1 MASSGEPMKNSP
13 AGISLSVIPIEL
25 LIGAW
30 AAFFGR
36 FTISIIPFEVFTVRT
51 TTQATTKPSSNT
63 PAAAHQ
69 ARGPDRLSFSYA
81 VDRGRRFRRLA
92 RGAATGGGVSETGSN
107 RGSVSRRSMRP
118 SKIDPGRVGSDGFLA
133 AGAGAGAISVP
144 GRVGAETALV
154 LPCFASGCPT
164 GDISG
169 FDPTDATVPFLK
181 NGVSACATSLGSWN
195 RRSGSLAIILP
206 TSAAS
211 STGTSGRARFSGR
224 ASRE

>member
-1 MASSGEPMKNSP
+1 MSSSGEPMENSP

-30 AAFFGR
+30 PSSLER
-36 FTISIIPFEVFTVRT
+36 FTSSIIPFEVFTLKT

-81 VDRGRRFRRLA
+81 VDQGRRFRRLA
-92 RGAATGGGVSETGSN
+92 RGAATARGVSKTRSN
-107 RGSVSRRSMRP
+107 RGSVSRRSLRP

-133 AGAGAGAISVP
+133 AGAGAGAISVA

-164 GDISG
+164 WERSG
-169 FDPTDATVPFLK
+169 FDPP
-181 NGVSACATSLGSWN
+181 
-195 RRSGSLAIILP
+195 
-206 TSAAS
+206 
-211 STGTSGRARFSGR
+211 
-224 ASRE
+224 